1 MRSNCR
7 ERDSADEP
15 PAASLAGNTN
25 RTEVA
30 MSARPWLATYGE
42 RIPDEIDP
50 DAYDSVV
57 TMLEAAMRQYADRP
71 AFRCFGQTLSYADTD
86 RLSRDFAAYL
96 QQRIEVKKGERVAV
110 MLPNIPAFPIAMIGI
125 LRAGAAQVNVNPLYT
140 PRELEHQLNDAG
152 VETIVIFAGSTPTL
166 AEIVAKT
173 AVKKVITVAPGDA
186 TSAMLPGPSVDARL
200 ANAIAFTDALAE
212 GARLAFTPVPLEGTD
227 LLFLQYTGGT
237 TGLSKGAALSHRN
250 LVANTEQFKAF
261 LHDALPPG
269 DTVVVTA
276 LPLYHIFAL
285 MVNFI
290 CTFSRGAENWLVT
303 NPRDM
308 DGFVD
313 TLEQARCTLFTG
325 VNTLYSGLVAHPR
338 IKDVD
343 FSRLRYAIGG
353 GASVMPITSARW
365 KALTG
370 RDILEGYG
378 LSETSP
384 ILTLNPS
391 GQRSFSATVGVPLP
405 STDIKLVDDAG
416 REVPVG
422 DAGEVCARGPQVMRG
437 YWEKPEANAAAFTA
451 DGYFRTGDIG
461 VFDARGYLKIVDRK
475 KDLVLVSGFNV
486 YPNEVEAVAATC
498 PGVAECACIG
508 VPDEKTGEAVR
519 LFVVKTANAML
530 TDEQI
535 LAHCRLELASY
546 KVPKQVR
553 FLDALPKSTV
563 GKILRKDLRVLA

>member
-1 MRSNCR
+1 
-7 ERDSADEP
+7 
-15 PAASLAGNTN
+15 
-25 RTEVA
+25 
-30 MSARPWLATYGE
+30 MSARPWFATYGGN
-42 RIPDEIDP
+42 ISDEINP

-57 TMLEAAMRQYADRP
+57 EMLEEAMQRFAGKP
-71 AFRCFGQTLSYADTD
+71 AFRCFGQTLTYADTD

-96 QQRIEVKKGERVAV
+96 QQRLELKKGERVAV

-152 VETIVIFAGSTPTL
+152 VETIVIFSGSTPTL
-166 AEIVAKT
+166 AEIIART
-173 AVKKVITVAPGDA
+173 AVKTVITVAPGDA
-186 TSAMLPGPSVDARL
+186 TSATLPCPSVDPRL
-200 ANAIAFTDALAE
+200 GKNAIGFADALAD
-212 GARLAFTPVPLEGTD
+212 GANLAFTPVPLVGDD

-261 LHDALPPG
+261 LYDALPLG
-269 DTVVVTA
+269 EAVVVTA

-290 CTFSRGAENWLVT
+290 CGFSRGAENWLVT

-313 TLEQARCTLFTG
+313 ILKRARCTFFTG
-325 VNTLYSGLVAHPR
+325 VNSLYGGLLAHPR
-338 IKDVD
+338 IKEVD

-353 GASVMPITSARW
+353 GASVMPVTSARW

-370 RDILEGYG
+370 RDIIEGYG

-384 ILTLNPS
+384 VLTLNPP
-391 GQRSFSATVGVPLP
+391 GRNSFSATVGLPLP
-405 STDIKLVDDAG
+405 STDIKLLDDDG
-416 REVPVG
+416 GEVAIG
-422 DAGEVCARGPQVMRG
+422 EAGEVCARGPQVMRG
-437 YWEKPEANAAAFTA
+437 YWEKPEANATAFTS
-451 DGYFRTGDIG
+451 DGYFRTGDVG
-461 VFDARGYLKIVDRK
+461 VFDAAGYLKIVDRK
-475 KDLVLVSGFNV
+475 KDMVLVSGFNV

-498 PGVAECACIG
+498 PGVAECACVG

-519 LFVVKTANAML
+519 LFVVKAADASL

-535 LAHCRLELASY
+535 VAHCKLDLASY

-553 FLDALPKSTV
+553 FLDTLPKSTV
-563 GKILRKDLRVLA
+563 GKILRKDLRAIA

>member
-1 MRSNCR
+1 
-7 ERDSADEP
+7 
-15 PAASLAGNTN
+15 
-25 RTEVA
+25 
-30 MSARPWLATYGE
+30 MSALPSFAACE
-42 RIPDEIDP
+42 ARIPDEINP
-50 DAYDSVV
+50 DVYDSVV
-57 TMLEAAMRQYADRP
+57 AMLEEAMQRFARKP
-71 AFRCFGQTLSYADTD
+71 AFRCFGQTLTYADTD

-96 QQRIEVKKGERVAV
+96 QHRLEVKKGERIAV

-166 AEIVAKT
+166 AEIIAKT
-173 AVKKVITVAPGDA
+173 GVKTVIAVGPGDA
-186 TSAMLPGPSVDARL
+186 TSAKLPCPPVDPRL
-200 ANAIAFTDALAE
+200 ANAIGFADALAD
-212 GARLAFTPVPLEGTD
+212 GASLEFTPVPIHGDD

-269 DTVVVTA
+269 ESVVVTA

-290 CTFSRGAENWLVT
+290 CSFSRGAENWLVT

-308 DGFVD
+308 DGFVEI
-313 TLEQARCTLFTG
+313 LERARCTFFTG
-325 VNTLYSGLVAHPR
+325 VNTLYGGLVAHPR

-343 FSRLRYAIGG
+343 FSRLRHAIGG
-353 GASVMPITSARW
+353 GASVMPVTSARW

-370 RDILEGYG
+370 RDIIEGYG

-384 ILTLNPS
+384 VLTLNPS
-391 GQRSFSATVGVPLP
+391 GESGFSATVGLPLP
-405 STDIKLVDDAG
+405 STEIKLLDDDG
-416 REVPVG
+416 CEVRMG
-422 DAGEVCARGPQVMRG
+422 EAGEVCARGPQVMRG
-437 YWEKPEANAAAFTA
+437 YWQKPEANAAAFTS

-475 KDLVLVSGFNV
+475 KDMMLVSGFNV

-498 PGVAECACIG
+498 PGVAECACVG

-519 LFVVKTANAML
+519 LFVVKARDAAL
-530 TDEQI
+530 TDEEI
-535 LAHCRLELASY
+535 VRHCKLELASY

-553 FLDALPKSTV
+553 FLDALPKSAV
-563 GKILRKDLRVLA
+563 GKILRKDLRAMACL

>member
-1 MRSNCR
+1 
-7 ERDSADEP
+7 
-15 PAASLAGNTN
+15 
-25 RTEVA
+25 
-30 MSARPWLATYGE
+30 MSARPWPATHSE
-42 RIPDEIDP
+42 RIPDEINS
-50 DAYDSVV
+50 DAYSSVV
-57 TMLEAAMRQYADRP
+57 HMLEEAMQRFAGKP
-71 AFRCFGQTLSYADTD
+71 AFRCFGETLTYADTD

-96 QQRIEVKKGERVAV
+96 QHRLEVKKGQRIAV
-110 MLPNIPAFPIAMIGI
+110 MLPNIPAFAIAMLGI

-152 VETIVIFAGSTPTL
+152 VETIVIFAGSTATL

-173 AVKKVITVAPGDA
+173 RVKTVITVVPGDA
-186 TSAMLPGPSVDARL
+186 TSATLPCPSVDARL
-200 ANAIAFTDALAE
+200 ANAIGFADALAE
-212 GARLAFTPVPLEGTD
+212 GARLEFTRVPLDGDD

-261 LHDALPPG
+261 LYDALPPG
-269 DTVVVTA
+269 EAVVVTA

-308 DGFVD
+308 DGFVEI
-313 TLEQARCTLFTG
+313 LKRARCTFFTG
-325 VNTLYSGLVAHPR
+325 VNTLYGGLVAHPR
-338 IKDVD
+338 IKEVD

-353 GASVMPITSARW
+353 GASVMPVTSARW

-370 RDILEGYG
+370 RDIIEGYG

-384 ILTLNPS
+384 VLTLNPP
-391 GQRSFSATVGVPLP
+391 GQESFSATVGLPLP
-405 STDIKLVDDAG
+405 STDIKLLDDDG
-416 REVPVG
+416 REVAIG
-422 DAGEVCARGPQVMRG
+422 ETGEVCAMGPQVMRG
-437 YWEKPEANAAAFTA
+437 YWEKPEANATAFTS

-461 VFDARGYLKIVDRK
+461 VFDAAGHLKIVDRK

-498 PGVAECACIG
+498 PGVAECACVG
-508 VPDEKTGEAVR
+508 VFDEKTGEAVR
-519 LFVVKTANAML
+519 LFVVKAADATL
-530 TDEQI
+530 TDEEI
-535 LAHCRLELASY
+535 VAHCKLELASY

-553 FLDALPKSTV
+553 FLDALPKSAV
-563 GKILRKDLRVLA
+563 GKILRKDLRAIA